1 MTAGPGPGK
10 MGKKDPACGVN
21 APGGREETEGKR
33 MIGLERGRVALAEH
47 DRAWE
52 RLAAEAG
59 ERIRRAWGPVALDV
73 QHVGS
78 TAIRHIRAK
87 PILDLAVAVE
97 SLATAEAHSP
107 ELERAG
113 FRRRGSDV
121 PGQILYVGGV
131 GERRT
136 HHIHVV
142 PRDDIQWANYL
153 NFRDYLN
160 AKPGEAK
167 RYEALKLRLAARY
180 PQDRVAYTAGKAACI
195 ARMLAAARAWALLG
209 REVAVTVDRPLGS
222 VHPRQPGLVYPV
234 NYGYVEG
241 VPGGDGAWLDAYV
254 LGPTEPVA
262 RFVGQ
267 VAGVCYRRD
276 DCEDKLVVIG
286 PGPTPSAGEMAAAIQ
301 FQERYFDSHV
311 ETE

>member
-153 NFRDYLN
+153 NFR
-160 AKPGEAK
+160 
-167 RYEALKLRLAARY
+167 
-180 PQDRVAYTAGKAACI
+180 
-195 ARMLAAARAWALLG
+195 
-209 REVAVTVDRPLGS
+209 
-222 VHPRQPGLVYPV
+222 
-234 NYGYVEG
+234 
-241 VPGGDGAWLDAYV
+241 
-254 LGPTEPVA
+254 
-262 RFVGQ
+262 
-267 VAGVCYRRD
+267 
-276 DCEDKLVVIG
+276 
-286 PGPTPSAGEMAAAIQ
+286 PS
-301 FQERYFDSHV
+301 S
-311 ETE
+311 